1 MNDYATFYTLQQ
13 LCKLQ
18 KRIDNN
24 ENVSIEEVK
33 TIIDEIFKRWDADN
47 K

>member
-13 LCKLQ
+13 LCNLQ
-18 KRIDNN
+18 KRIDKN

-33 TIIDEIFKRWDADN
+33 TIIDKILKRWDADN